1 MRLLLIE
8 HEKRLMETLSSILRK
23 NGYPVDTA
31 LDGEVGAGLAVT
43 GVYDIIVLDRL
54 LPHRDG
60 LSVLKE
66 FRSYGFD
73 APVMFLT
80 EKLSPMDLAEMLDSG
95 ADDYLTKPFANEEF
109 LAKLRALARRK
120 NKDLTDNTIRTTE
133 FVLDPLKRQITA
145 KNGVISLTPR
155 ESQILELLMQNSG
168 KVISKER
175 ILEKVWGY
183 NTKIQTA
190 NVDLFIHFLRKKLKT
205 SSIKTA
211 RGLGFYLLDEQ
222 DGSGN
227 R

>member
-80 EKLSPMDLAEMLDSG
+80 EKLSPMDLAKMLDSG

-109 LAKLRALARRK
+109 LAKLRALTRRK

-133 FVLDPLKRQITA
+133 FVLDPLKRQITT